1 MVSDSSE
8 DESFQSDDGGSS
20 QVSSIANKLIARN
33 PDLQIAP
40 KSKSHS
46 IKSRL
51 QKLSG
56 TKTKSSVRIDGNKK
70 IDDMIKDLQNSFS
83 IVTKKLDSIIECM
96 VDMNDRMTHI
106 EDTVCTL
113 QAEIIQLKEG
123 ISKSK
128 TYSEVASISAS
139 VPEQPNND
147 RLDRLEFLSSEDER
161 KKRILEA
168 VVTDP
173 DVSEDS
179 SDLKGDITNI
189 FSRKLGMKNRELD
202 ANMKVFRTNRQ
213 KTVRVILSDVRYK
226 RFLYAARKKTR
237 SGNNDAAKDLF
248 IGENLTSYNYK
259 ILKMLKEEKKKR
271 EESQNLSFDSVYSL
285 RVAFI

>member
-1 MVSDSSE
+1 
-8 DESFQSDDGGSS
+8 
-20 QVSSIANKLIARN
+20 
-33 PDLQIAP
+33 
-40 KSKSHS
+40 
-46 IKSRL
+46 
-51 QKLSG
+51 
-56 TKTKSSVRIDGNKK
+56 
-70 IDDMIKDLQNSFS
+70 
-83 IVTKKLDSIIECM
+83 M

-168 VVTDP
+168 IITDP

-189 FSRKLGMKNRELD
+189 FSRKLGMENRELD
-202 ANMKVFRTNRQ
+202 ANMKVFRTNRK

-226 RFLYAARKKTR
+226 RFLYAARKKL
-237 SGNNDAAKDLF
+237 AL
-248 IGENLTSYNYK
+248 IIMMQPK
-259 ILKMLKEEKKKR
+259 IFLLVKT
-271 EESQNLSFDSVYSL
+271 L
-285 RVAFI
+285 RPTTIKS